1 MLSAIIVKAEYQSIE
16 LLKRPLQHGT
26 LARRCKMKL
35 KHEIFIVKIIAL
47 IIILLTLLEI
57 STFSA
62 SGATKQSISRLF
74 MSYNRKLS
82 RTQANYFADL
92 AFEAGAKY
100 HISPALIAAII
111 VCESS
116 ARPNV
121 ISKGGDY
128 GLMQVR
134 YKVHKVKNLLNPRV
148 NIFAGTRILAQ
159 YRKGRTL
166 KVALKRYSGGSK
178 KYARKILKVLRKIDN

>member
-1 MLSAIIVKAEYQSIE
+1 
-16 LLKRPLQHGT
+16 
-26 LARRCKMKL
+26 MKF
-35 KHEIFIVKIIAL
+35 KHEIFIAKIITL
-47 IIILLTLLEI
+47 IIILLTLWEI
-57 STFSA
+57 SA
-62 SGATKQSISRLF
+62 SGATRQSISRLF

-92 AFEAGAKY
+92 TFEAGAKY
-100 HISPALIAAII
+100 HTSPALIAAII

-128 GLMQVR
+128 GLMQIH
-134 YKVHKVKNLLNPRV
+134 YSAHKDKISKRSDLFNPRI
-148 NIFAGTRILAQ
+148 NIFLGTRIFAQ

-166 KVALKRYSGGSK
+166 KAALTRYSGGSK
-178 KYARKILKVLRKIDN
+178 SYARKVIRTLRNIERR